1 MITTPRLHLSIIT
14 MQDESAVFN
23 TLNYQNTAEIVSMF
37 TWPMT
42 RAQSTWW
49 RETAEA
55 GQKSKN
61 EYLFIARKNTVAAG
75 CIGIHVDDD
84 NLTRAE
90 VGYWVDEKFQ
100 GQGIAS
106 EMLSGVLEFGFET
119 LKLKEVYATTAK
131 DNSASSHLLTKVGFK
146 EDGTI
151 NVSLPDGA
159 TRPSLLFRRYKDA

>member
-1 MITTPRLHLSIIT
+1 

-23 TLNYQNTAEIVSMF
+23 TLNYQNTAKIVSMF

-49 RETAEA
+49 CE
-55 GQKSKN
+55 
-61 EYLFIARKNTVAAG
+61 I
-75 CIGIHVDDD
+75 
-84 NLTRAE
+84 
-90 VGYWVDEKFQ
+90 
-100 GQGIAS
+100 
-106 EMLSGVLEFGFET
+106 
-119 LKLKEVYATTAK
+119 YATTAK